1 MIPMRIWRVARWVLL
16 AGALLAV
23 AGGGFGAWL
32 IFHYR
37 KDVPSDLSPVTDY
50 RPVRGAQIYS
60 ADDELIGEFFV
71 ERRVL
76 VPPDQI
82 PTLVRNAFVAAE
94 DARFFSHAG
103 LDFFSIVRAAVANL
117 VAGHVVQ
124 GASTITQQV
133 ARLVLLREVAK
144 VGRTMADSFPR
155 KVREGVLSY
164 RIEHRLTKEQILGI
178 YLNHVYLGHGAYGVV
193 AAASAYFGKALSQL
207 TIAEA
212 AMLAAMPKAP
222 SSVTPFLD
230 FPRARARQHYV
241 LDQMVD
247 ARFIARAEATAAAAE
262 SLVLIPRRRALTNVA
277 APYFVETV
285 RAHLVEK
292 FGEADVLTAGL
303 KVQTTLVMQQQRA
316 ADAAVH
322 RGLNEL
328 SKRLRF
334 AGPIRRLGAEDRARL
349 GAGHPRPIGPFG
361 FQVEDDPEENNLVV
375 PLPDDKAALIE
386 PGGKLVV
393 AEGQAAAARAAQLQ
407 RKPLAPS
414 ADPETLYAAFIAQ
427 LGTTISLRT
436 GQLVATLDREDA
448 ARITGWTGPAGEKLA
463 IGDVLPVYLHS
474 EQSGKALRWVASLS
488 TAPVVQSALVALD
501 PHSGH
506 LLAMVG
512 GAEFATSQFNRA
524 RQAHRQIGSAI
535 KPFIYAAAV
544 DKGMTPVTI
553 KYDVPVAFKTSS
565 GVWAPHNY
573 KGDYQGPLTLWTAL
587 AKSVNTIAAQLVA
600 EIGVDA
606 VVDAMKRD
614 GITSPLPRALSLA
627 LGTAD
632 LSLEEMAYGLAAFPN
647 GGTVVKPV
655 SILKITDGEGRVLED
670 NTRTAPPVMAF
681 SPETAYVV
689 TDLMKAVTEVGTGK
703 RASELGRPV
712 AGKTGTSTNYRDA
725 WFFGFTPDLLCGV
738 WVGRDDFKP
747 IAHGATGGTVA
758 LPIWLAFMQQ
768 ALAGRPARDFPPAP
782 GIIFARASTVL
793 GIPAKPGE
801 KNSRLI
807 PFKRGTLPAAFR
819 ASSAGSRLSDA
830 EF

>member
-1 MIPMRIWRVARWVLL
+1 VLL
-16 AGALLAV
+16 GGGLLGV
-23 AGGGFGAWL
+23 AGVGGVLWL
-32 IFHYR
+32 FFHYR

-50 RPVRGAQIYS
+50 RPVRGAQIFS

-82 PTLVRNAFVAAE
+82 PPLVRNAFVAAE
-94 DARFFSHAG
+94 DARFFSHGG
-103 LDFFSIVRAAVANL
+103 LDFFSILRAATANL

-144 VGRTMADSFPR
+144 VNRTMADSFPR

-164 RIEHRLTKEQILGI
+164 RIEHRLTKDQILGI

-193 AAASAYFGKALSQL
+193 AAAAAYFGKTLGEL
-207 TIAEA
+207 TVAEA

-230 FPRARARQHYV
+230 FPRARARQRYV

-247 ARFIARAEATAAAAE
+247 AKFITRAQATTAAGE
-262 SLVLIPRRRALTNVA
+262 SLVIIPRRKALTNVA

-292 FGEADVLTAGL
+292 FGEPDVLTAGM
-303 KVQTTLVMQQQRA
+303 KVYTTLVMQYQRA

-322 RGLNEL
+322 RGLEEM
-328 SKRLRF
+328 SRRIRF
-334 AGPIRRLGAEDRARL
+334 AGPIRHLSAEERTRLGGGR
-349 GAGHPRPIGPFG
+349 PRPIGPFG
-361 FQVEDDPEENNLVV
+361 FLVDDDPEENTLVV

-386 PGGKLVV
+386 PGAKLVV
-393 AEGQAAAARAAQLQ
+393 AEGRAAAARAAALQ
-407 RKPLAPS
+407 KKPPPPS
-414 ADPETLYAAFIAQ
+414 ADPETLYAAVVSSIEKNI
-427 LGTTISLRT
+427 TVRT
-436 GQLVATLDREDA
+436 GLLTATLDHEDA
-448 ARITGWTGPAGEKLA
+448 AKASGWTGSRGEKLVV
-463 IGDVLPVYLHS
+463 GDVLPVYLRRDPTATRT
-474 EQSGKALRWVASLS
+474 ERWIASLS

-501 PHSGH
+501 PHTGH
-506 LLAMVG
+506 LVAMVG
-512 GAEFATSQFNRA
+512 GADFATSQFNRA
-524 RQAHRQIGSAI
+524 HQAHRQIGSAI

-553 KYDVPVAFKTSS
+553 KYDLPVAFKTSS

-606 VVDAMKRD
+606 VIDVMKRD

-632 LSLEEMAYGLAAFPN
+632 LSLEEMAYALAAFPN

-655 SILKITDGEGRVLED
+655 SILRIVDGEGRVLED
-670 NTRTAPPVMAF
+670 NSHAPPPVAAF

-725 WFFGFTPDLLCGV
+725 WFFGFTPDLLAGV

-758 LPIWLAFMQQ
+758 LPIWLAFMEQ
-768 ALAGRPARDFPPAP
+768 ALSGRPARDFPVAS
-782 GIIFARASTVL
+782 GVVFARANTQL

-807 PFKRGTLPAAFR
+807 PFKRGTLPPAFR
-819 ASSAGSRLSDA
+819 GSAQSSRLSDP